1 LPALRARDDGVSRR
15 AQPHPPRQRSLDPRR
30 REARRVSR
38 SRAGDE
44 GRVAPRISLSGSLR
58 ECAPGR
64 SVGENLNDQLS
75 QAARVRRYPVRL
87 LGVLLRPLRQHLILL
102 LLRELQVLLA
112 EESEPWALR
121 AVEPGG
127 K

>member
-1 LPALRARDDGVSRR
+1 MPNAHPKPGPVSK
-15 AQPHPPRQRSLDPRR
+15 
-30 REARRVSR
+30 
-38 SRAGDE
+38 
-44 GRVAPRISLSGSLR
+44 
-58 ECAPGR
+58 R

-112 EESEPWALR
+112 EESDPWALR
-121 AVEPGG
+121 ALEPGG
-127 K
+127 KEARRRRITPPEGLPQLLAWPTRAPRTPSRRPR

>member
-1 LPALRARDDGVSRR
+1 MPNAHPKPGPVSK
-15 AQPHPPRQRSLDPRR
+15 
-30 REARRVSR
+30 
-38 SRAGDE
+38 
-44 GRVAPRISLSGSLR
+44 
-58 ECAPGR
+58 R